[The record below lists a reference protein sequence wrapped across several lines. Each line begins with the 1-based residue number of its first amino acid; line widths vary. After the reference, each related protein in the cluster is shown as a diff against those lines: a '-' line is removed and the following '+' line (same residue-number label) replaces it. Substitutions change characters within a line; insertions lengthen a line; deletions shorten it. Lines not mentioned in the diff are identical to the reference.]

1 MRQKLRLVLAEDQVM
16 LLEAFAAL
24 LSLEPD
30 FDIVGT
36 ARDGSEAL
44 TLVRAHRPD
53 ILLTDIEMPEMG
65 GIELAETL
73 HAMRAHTVV
82 VIVTTFARAGYL
94 KRALNA
100 GVRGYL
106 LKDAPV
112 AQLSDALRNI
122 GRGGRAIDPLLA
134 QQVWDAAQDPLN
146 PRDRAILRM
155 VESGRSSEQIASL
168 FDLSPGTL
176 RNCFSDIIQKIGA
189 RNRVEAS
196 RIARQNGWL

>member
-1 MRQKLRLVLAEDQVM
+1 MRQKLRLVVAEDQVM
-16 LLEAFAAL
+16 LLDAFAAL
-24 LSLEPD
+24 LALEPD
-30 FDIVGT
+30 FEIVGK
-36 ARDGSEAL
+36 ARDGQEAL

-53 ILLTDIEMPEMG
+53 IVLTDIEMPEMS
-65 GIELAETL
+65 GIELAEAL
-73 HAMRAHTVV
+73 HTMRAHTVV

-106 LKDAPV
+106 LKDAPI
-112 AQLSDALRNI
+112 AELSDALRNI
-122 GRGGRAIDPLLA
+122 GRGGRAIAPSLA
-134 QQVWDAAQDPLN
+134 QQVWDASHDPLN
-146 PRDRAILRM
+146 PRDRAILRL
-155 VESGRSSEQIASL
+155 VESGQSSEQIASV

>member
-16 LLEAFAAL
+16 LRDAFAAL
-24 LSLEPD
+24 LSMESD
-30 FDIVGT
+30 FEIVGK
-36 ARDGSEAL
+36 AANGLEAL
-44 TLVRAHRPD
+44 TLSRSERPD
-53 ILLTDIEMPEMG
+53 ILLTDIEMPGMS

-73 HAMRAHTVV
+73 QAEKARTVV
-82 VIVTTFARAGYL
+82 VIVTTFARAGYM

-106 LKDAPV
+106 LKDAP
-112 AQLSDALRNI
+112 LSELAGALRNV
-122 GRGGRAIDPLLA
+122 GRGGRAIDPGLA
-134 QQVWDAAQDPLN
+134 QQVWDAAHDPLN
-146 PRDRAILRM
+146 SRDRAILRL
-155 VESGRSSEQIASL
+155 VESGRSSEQIAT
-168 FDLSPGTL
+168 FFELSPGTL

>member
-16 LLEAFAAL
+16 LLDAFAAL

-30 FDIVGT
+30 IEIIGK
-36 ARDGSEAL
+36 ARDGLQAL
-44 TLVRAHRPD
+44 DIVRSTRPD
-53 ILLTDIEMPEMG
+53 ILLTDIEMPGMG
-65 GIELAETL
+65 GIALAEVL
-73 HAMRAHTVV
+73 QAEKARTVV
-82 VIVTTFARAGYL
+82 VIVTTFARAGYM

-106 LKDAPV
+106 LKDTP
-112 AQLSDALRNI
+112 LSHLADALRSV
-122 GRGGRAIDPLLA
+122 GRGGRAIDPTLA
-134 QQVWDAAQDPLN
+134 QQVWDAALDPLN
-146 PRDRAILRM
+146 SRDRAILRM
-155 VESGRSSEQIASL
+155 VESGRSTEQIATL
-168 FDLSPGTL
+168 FELSPGSL

>member
-1 MRQKLRLVLAEDQVM
+1 MRQKLRLVLTEDQVM
-16 LLEAFAAL
+16 LLEAFASL

-30 FDIVGT
+30 FEIVGKAT
-36 ARDGSEAL
+36 NGRDAL
-44 TLVRAHRPD
+44 ALVQTLRPD
-53 ILLTDIEMPEMG
+53 ILLTDIEMPELG
-65 GIELAETL
+65 GIELAEKLYTTK
-73 HAMRAHTVV
+73 AHTVV
-82 VIVTTFARAGYL
+82 VIVTTFARAGYM

-106 LKDAPV
+106 LKDAPLT
-112 AQLSDALRNI
+112 QLAEALRNV
-122 GRGGRAIDPLLA
+122 GRGGRAIDPTLA
-134 QQVWDAAQDPLN
+134 QQVWDAAHDPLN
-146 PRDRAILRM
+146 SRDRAILRL
-155 VESGRSSEQIASL
+155 VESGRSSEQIATL

>member
-16 LLEAFAAL
+16 LLDALAAL
-24 LSLEPD
+24 LAMEPD
-30 FDIVGT
+30 IEIVGK
-36 ARDGSEAL
+36 ARHGREAL
-44 TLVRAHRPD
+44 DLVRSARPD
-53 ILLTDIEMPEMG
+53 ILLTDIEMPEMS
-65 GIELAETL
+65 GIEIAEIL
-73 HAMRAHTVV
+73 QAEKARTVV
-82 VIVTTFARAGYL
+82 AIITTFARAGYM

-112 AQLSDALRNI
+112 SALADALRNV
-122 GRGGRAIDPLLA
+122 GRGGRAIDPTLA
-134 QQVWDAAQDPLN
+134 QEVWDATLDPLN
-146 PRDRAILRM
+146 SRDRAILRM
-155 VESGRSSEQIASL
+155 VESGRSTEQIATL
-168 FDLSPGTL
+168 FELSPGSL

>member
-16 LLEAFAAL
+16 LLDAFATL

-30 FDIVGT
+30 FEIVGK
-36 ARDGSEAL
+36 AGNGRKAL
-44 TLVRAHRPD
+44 ELVQAHRPD
-53 ILLTDIEMPEMG
+53 ILLTDIEMPELG

-73 HAMRAHTVV
+73 QATKAHTVV
-82 VIVTTFARAGYL
+82 VIITTFTRAGYM

-106 LKDAPV
+106 LKDAPFS
-112 AQLSDALRNI
+112 QLSGALRQV
-122 GRGGRAIDPLLA
+122 GRGGRAIDPTLA
-134 QQVWDAAQDPLN
+134 QQVWNATHDPLN
-146 PRDRAILRM
+146 SRDRAILRL
-155 VESGRSSEQIASL
+155 VESGRSGEEIATI
-168 FDLSPGTL
+168 FHLSPGTV